1 MIPPT
6 ELIIYGFCMK
16 LLIADDSELLRQNFR
31 KLLDGSRT
39 ITDIIEASTVADT
52 LQKVKAERP
61 EVLLLDIQLPDG
73 SGFDVLHALFDT
85 PHEVQPTVIVFTNFP
100 SEHNRRKSYELGARF
115 FFDKSNEYEQ
125 LIELL
130 DSL

>member
-1 MIPPT
+1 MIPIIL
-6 ELIIYGFCMK
+6 LIVYVVSMK

-31 KLLDGSRT
+31 KLLDGSQT
-39 ITDIIEASTVADT
+39 ITDIIEAGTVFDT
-52 LQKVKAERP
+52 LRQVKAARP
-61 EVLLLDIQLPDG
+61 EVLVLDIQLPDG

-85 PHEVQPTVIVFTNFP
+85 PQEFQPIVIVFTNFP
-100 SEHNRRKSYELGARF
+100 SEHNRRKSYDLGARF

>member
-1 MIPPT
+1 
-6 ELIIYGFCMK
+6 MK

-52 LQKVKAERP
+52 LQKVTAERP

-73 SGFDVLHALFDT
+73 SGFDVLHALFDR
-85 PHEVQPTVIVFTNFP
+85 PHEFQPTVIVFTNFP